1 MTDSSSAAALSAET
15 LALRELQA
23 QIDQP
28 EPSSPSSA
36 SSAPNPPPA
45 AASSDAWLAP
55 ALHRDLLK
63 FSANTRRRWDGE
75 RPCRDEMIALLQN
88 VVSTLWRNAHVAVFG
103 SCAVDLATR
112 GSDVD
117 LVVMNVKK
125 ADGKKFH
132 DHQLECCKQLA
143 LGLAN
148 ADWVTSIKTIDGSA
162 TPIVTIVCEHAIPAG
177 DAKER
182 LKRLMGGEEGKGG
195 PPPKLRLSFDVS
207 FGAPGH
213 RGLEAV
219 RLVKEELEAQPL
231 LGPIVLALKSLL
243 EQKKLKRVFNNGCIT
258 SYGLF
263 ILAARFLRDWSSHAN
278 PRARAD
284 GADCSGRALLGFLQ
298 FFGRDF
304 NPEEQGVALR
314 HEGNPAGGYLNRQ
327 HPTLAQF
334 RCDSLYLRDPI
345 DPQNNVGSNAYR
357 VHQIQRAIG
366 AALGALEARGAQP
379 PPPAD
384 REWQVLHELIE
395 IGADGLAAAPP
406 SPHEASP

>member
-1 MTDSSSAAALSAET
+1 MTEASAAARARRRSSAA
-15 LALRELQA
+15 ELQA
-23 QIDQP
+23 QLDQP

-63 FSANTRRRWDGE
+63 FSANTRKRWDGE

-284 GADCSGRALLGFLQ
+284 GADCSSRGSSASSSSSGATSTRRSRAS
-298 FFGRDF
+298 RS
-304 NPEEQGVALR
+304 ATR
-314 HEGNPAGGYLNRQ
+314 ATRRAA
-327 HPTLAQF
+327 TSTAST
-334 RCDSLYLRDPI
+334 RRSRSSAATRSTCRDPI